1 MTKYYYFIGTAGSG
15 KSFLTGAFLQWL
27 EANSTD
33 YTNIITVN
41 FDPGVLNLS
50 YSPDVDCRDF
60 IDIYEIMEKYELGPN
75 GGLIASIDL
84 LISSKLN
91 LIKDEIE
98 EQGPDIVLIDTPGQ
112 LELFAFRSASN
123 IIIDTLD
130 TERKDSVLIFLNDP
144 SLVKTVNGFISSQ
157 LLALNVYYRALI
169 PLVNVLSKSDLL
181 SEEQIE
187 KIINWSED
195 EIFMEDSI
203 NVETMGIIREI
214 SLRLQHSINEM
225 GVLPGIIPI
234 SALNDIGIHQLYG
247 EISRILTGGEDF
259 SETF

>member
-1 MTKYYYFIGTAGSG
+1 MTKYYYLLGTAGSG

-27 EANSTD
+27 ETNSTD

-60 IDIYEIMEKYELGPN
+60 IDIYDIMEKYELGPN

-91 LIKDEIE
+91 IMKDEIE
-98 EQGPDIVLIDTPGQ
+98 EHGPDIVLIDTPGQ
-112 LELFAFRSASN
+112 LELFAFRSSSN
-123 IIIDTLD
+123 IIIDSLD
-130 TERKDSVLIFLNDP
+130 NERKDSCIIFLNDP

-157 LLALNVYYRALI
+157 LLALNVYYRAMI

-181 SEEQIE
+181 SDDEIE
-187 KIINWSED
+187 KITSWSED
-195 EIFMEDSI
+195 DWFMEDCI
-203 NVETMGIIREI
+203 NMETTGIVREI
-214 SLRLQHSINEM
+214 SLRLQQNIKDM
-225 GVLPGIIPI
+225 DILPGIIPI
-234 SALNDIGIHQLYG
+234 SALNDTGIHQLYA